1 MQKKS
6 IELSMEKNS
15 GDVENEV
22 FFSRDTSLIKRR
34 ELEMN

>member
-1 MQKKS
+1 
-6 IELSMEKNS
+6 MEKNS

-22 FFSRDTSLIKRR
+22 FFFRDILLIKRR